1 MEGHELR
8 SLFYRKVLFERQQ
21 ELNQRKEKEII
32 LPHLNWMPYVQ
43 DKISLVKCDSTRLR
57 RIKIEIF
64 DILINIIKIP
74 FIFVFCKLF
83 ETILAFL
90 HTFY

>member
-1 MEGHELR
+1 
-8 SLFYRKVLFERQQ
+8 
-21 ELNQRKEKEII
+21 
-32 LPHLNWMPYVQ
+32 MPYVQ